1 MFLWA
6 KFKGL
11 FDDETS
17 LNLPSLSKMSNL
29 LEMVGGSSVSFN
41 LTKNALEY
49 KGSAVKFKYHLFDD
63 GILTKPKITIDKI
76 SRLTFDESFTLTKS
90 FLRDMLK
97 RASIMKDSKKLY
109 IYTEDGSL
117 TFSLCDRTKT
127 NTDTLTIVGEKVDF
141 ELDDFI
147 LNLDNVRLIEFG
159 SADSALFKI
168 NPIGIGQIEIVSDEL
183 ELSYI
188 VTSITQ

>member
-1 MFLWA
+1 
-6 KFKGL
+6 
-11 FDDETS
+11 
-17 LNLPSLSKMSNL
+17 
-29 LEMVGGSSVSFN
+29 MVGGSSVSFN

-90 FLRDMLK
+90 FLRDILK
-97 RASIMKDSKKLY
+97 RASTMKDSKKLY
-109 IYTEDGSL
+109 IYTEDGNL

-183 ELSYI
+183 ELNYI